1 MDHNSSFH
9 PHTHCLPMLSSESQ
23 ALHGHDLAN
32 SSYPLDLM
40 SAMLSPSDSSSD
52 PNARAIDASPFM
64 AMDASHYFGE

>member
-1 MDHNSSFH
+1 
-9 PHTHCLPMLSSESQ
+9 MLSSESQ

-40 SAMLSPSDSSSD
+40 SAMVSSSDSSSD
-52 PNARAIDASPFM
+52 FDARAIDAGPFV